1 VLNGARDLAGH
12 VAGRGTSLERGGDS
26 AVAVEVSIAH
36 DARPW
41 WSRAPAI
48 ALLTHV
54 AIRGL
59 TLLALFAVG
68 HATHESAYRSLVRWD
83 ANWYGR
89 IAEHGYG
96 SVHVVADG
104 RPLADYVFFPLYPGL
119 ERLLADV
126 SGLRTVGAG
135 LVISAIASMVAAVGI
150 FKVGEHVFDQRVG
163 VILVALWSALPI
175 SVVQSMAYSESLF
188 TALTSWALFAALRQR
203 YLAAGLLAA
212 LAGLTRP
219 LGGAVAMAVM
229 VPALLHLRSVRLQA
243 SRGTSGRPELAGPLL
258 GFLLAPTGTL
268 GFLAY
273 VAVRK
278 DDALGYFSVT
288 QGWGNGVDGGVTFFR
303 WIVSL
308 LGGDVAGGL
317 LLLAALALLLLQ
329 LVWMVRRR
337 YPVPLLIFTVTSVM
351 VAFST
356 SGYFGSKP
364 RYLLPVFPLLMPL
377 AVWLGRLRIGRVC
390 AVLTVVALTS
400 MLYGVIWLF
409 GSGPP

>member
-1 VLNGARDLAGH
+1 
-12 VAGRGTSLERGGDS
+12 
-26 AVAVEVSIAH
+26 
-36 DARPW
+36 
-41 WSRAPAI
+41 
-48 ALLTHV
+48 
-54 AIRGL
+54 
-59 TLLALFAVG
+59 
-68 HATHESAYRSLVRWD
+68 
-83 ANWYGR
+83 
-89 IAEHGYG
+89 
-96 SVHVVADG
+96 
-104 RPLADYVFFPLYPGL
+104 
-119 ERLLADV
+119 
-126 SGLRTVGAG
+126 
-135 LVISAIASMVAAVGI
+135 
-150 FKVGEHVFDQRVG
+150 
-163 VILVALWSALPI
+163 
-175 SVVQSMAYSESLF
+175 
-188 TALTSWALFAALRQR
+188 
-203 YLAAGLLAA
+203 
-212 LAGLTRP
+212 
-219 LGGAVAMAVM
+219 
-229 VPALLHLRSVRLQA
+229 
-243 SRGTSGRPELAGPLL
+243 
-258 GFLLAPTGTL
+258 
-268 GFLAY
+268 LAY

-288 QGWGNGVDGGVTFFR
+288 QGWGTGVDGGVTFFR

>member
-1 VLNGARDLAGH
+1 
-12 VAGRGTSLERGGDS
+12 
-26 AVAVEVSIAH
+26 
-36 DARPW
+36 
-41 WSRAPAI
+41 
-48 ALLTHV
+48 
-54 AIRGL
+54 
-59 TLLALFAVG
+59 

-126 SGLRTVGAG
+126 SGLRTVDAG

-243 SRGTSGRPELAGPLL
+243 SRGTSGRPELAGSLL

-303 WIVSL
+303 WS
-308 LGGDVAGGL
+308 VALFRENAVVGL